1 MYTVL
6 MTTKTIFNKTYFK
19 IASIISSCLK
29 GYYTQPWHGAYYHD
43 TNGKLVATDGR
54 RIVVFHNEE
63 KIAESRYMSEDATL
77 LSKSYPNYEHFL
89 NAKLEVIGE
98 WIIDLGELIKNN
110 GWMDLKKDGIQN
122 VVFTSKYIH
131 YRKGTE
137 CVVNEEDVT
146 LNMIDAKFLADV
158 LRCYR
163 AYNHNRTNN
172 MMVKIRFTRESGN
185 AASPCHIETLDG
197 SMTYIV
203 MPKFLPTL
211 PRLNRNNTKA
221 TIIELEKKKVF

>member
-29 GYYTQPWHGAYYHD
+29 GSYTQPWHGAYYHD

-63 KIAESRYMSEDATL
+63 KIGESRYMSEDATL
-77 LSKSYPNYEHFL
+77 LTISYPNYEHFL
-89 NAKLEVIGE
+89 NANLEVIGE
-98 WIIDLGELIKNN
+98 WIIDLGKLIKDN
-110 GWMDLKKDGIQN
+110 GWMDLKKDGIEN

-146 LNMIDAKFLADV
+146 LNMIDAKYLADV

-172 MMVKIRFTRESGN
+172 MMVKIRFTRKSGN

-203 MPKFLPTL
+203 MPKSLPIP
-211 PRLNRNNTKA
+211 PRFNCNNIKT
-221 TIIELEKKKVF
+221 TIIELDKKKVF

>member
-1 MYTVL
+1 ML

-19 IASIISSCLK
+19 IASIISSCYK
-29 GYYTQPWHGAYYHD
+29 GSYTHPWHGAYFHD

-63 KIAESRYMSEDATL
+63 KIAESRYMTEDGTL
-77 LSKSYPNYEHFL
+77 LSKNYPDYERIL
-89 NAKLEVIGE
+89 NANLDVIGE
-98 WIIDLGELIKNN
+98 WTIDLGKIIKDN
-110 GWMDLKKDGIQN
+110 GLMDLKKGGIQR

-146 LNMIDAKFLADV
+146 LNMIDGKYLADV

-163 AYNHNRTNN
+163 TYNHNRTNN
-172 MMVKIRFTRESGN
+172 MMVKIRFTRECGKV
-185 AASPCHIETLDG
+185 ASPCYIETLDG

-203 MPKFLPTL
+203 MPILFVP
-211 PRLNRNNTKA
+211 NRNNTEV
-221 TIIELEKKKVF
+221 TVIELEKKNIF